1 MHGAS
6 QRTWMKGQT
15 FTAQEFTRCVA
26 ALRESFSTPE
36 FRQGIVAICGGE
48 AVLDAML
55 SPRGLG
61 IGGFAELMELPASTV
76 RHFIREDLLHPWT
89 VNGKFKFML
98 QNVIELRGIRQWQ
111 SLGLTLDETRAFM
124 EAQQVTGMLIQ
135 GEGGGM
141 ATVTAG
147 MEKPS
152 PEKIRELKATTLAR
166 IREANARLSEKYDT
180 LGRQLE
186 AARALEKSLGELD
199 LSPTSD

>member
-1 MHGAS
+1 
-6 QRTWMKGQT
+6 MKGQT
-15 FTAQEFTRCVA
+15 FTSQEFVRCVTS
-26 ALRESFSTPE
+26 LRESFNSTPA
-36 FRQGIVAICGGE
+36 FWQGIADICGGE
-48 AVLDAML
+48 EVLEAML

-61 IGGFAELMELPASTV
+61 IGRFAELMRLPTSTV

-111 SLGLTLDETRAFM
+111 SLGLTLDETRTFL
-124 EAQQVTGMLIQ
+124 EAQQVAGMLIQ

-147 MEKPS
+147 VEKPS
-152 PEKIRELKATTLAR
+152 PEKLQELKTVSLAR
-166 IREANARLSEKYDT
+166 IREANARLTIKYEA

-186 AARALEKSLGELD
+186 AAKTLEKSLGELN
-199 LSPTSD
+199 LSLTSG